1 MSHEITSKDGIV
13 LAGQRAWHG
22 LGRVLPD
29 AFSTEEALRH
39 AGLSWRVEQE
49 PLVLAKNGASV
60 PDMVANIRSDT
71 QQVLGIVGADY
82 SVLQNEDLATFVDE
96 VAQGAENVRLE
107 TAGSL
112 REGREVFM
120 LARMESFDAAPG
132 DEVARYGLFSN
143 SHDGSKRFRVLPTS
157 VRVVCNNTLTMA
169 LSTGR
174 RDGIAI
180 KHSKGM
186 LDQIEEA
193 RAALTKA
200 QQEGEQFEHLVGG
213 LARHQMTQED
223 LRGFFA
229 SVYQRAN
236 RLRIPAN
243 PKTESEARALR
254 KATRVVGDW
263 VANLDDEK
271 QQVGGIGGTAWAALN
286 AVTQWAD
293 HERTVR
299 VTDATSNGR
308 TEADAQ
314 REARVLSNW
323 VGSCA
328 DWKAVALK
336 EAVALLDA

>member
-1 MSHEITSKDGIV
+1 MSHQITSKDGIV

-29 AFSTEEALRH
+29 AFSTQEALEL
-39 AGLSWRVEQE
+39 AGLRWRVEQE
-49 PLVLAKNGASV
+49 PLAIASTGAVV

-71 QQVLGIVGADY
+71 REVLGIVGQDY
-82 SVLQNEDLATFVDE
+82 TVLQNEDLATFVDE
-96 VAQGAENVRLE
+96 VANGAGNVRLE

-112 REGREVFM
+112 RAGREVFM

-157 VRVVCNNTLTMA
+157 VRVVCANTLGMA
-169 LSTGR
+169 LR
-174 RDGIAI
+174 AHRDGIAI

-186 LDQIEEA
+186 LGQIEEA
-193 RAALTKA
+193 RAALA
-200 QQEGEQFEHLVGG
+200 QAEKVGQEFEHLVGG
-213 LARHQMTQED
+213 LVRHTMSQED

-229 SVYQRAN
+229 QVYQRAN

-243 PKTESEARALR
+243 PKNESEARALR

-263 VANLDDEK
+263 VANLDDER

-299 VTDATSNGR
+299 VTDATGNGR

-328 DWKAVALK
+328 DWKAVALR
-336 EAVALLDA
+336 EATALLG

>member
-1 MSHEITSKDGIV
+1 VSHEITEKDGIV

-22 LGRVLPD
+22 LGHILPD
-29 AFSTEEALRH
+29 AFSTQEALQH
-39 AGLSWRVEQE
+39 ARLQWTVEQE
-49 PLVLAKNGASV
+49 PLAIASTGAPV

-71 QQVLGIVGADY
+71 RQVLGIVGADY
-82 SVLQNEDLATFVDE
+82 SVLQNEDLATFVNE
-96 VAQGAENVRLE
+96 VARGAENVRLE

-132 DEVARYGLFSN
+132 DEVVRYGLFSN

-157 VRVVCNNTLTMA
+157 VRVVCANTLGMA
-169 LSTGR
+169 LR
-174 RDGIAI
+174 ARDGIAI

-193 RAALTKA
+193 RCALLEASKV
-200 QQEGEQFEHLVGG
+200 GEDFAHLVGG

-229 SVYQRAN
+229 QVYQRAN

-243 PKTESEARALR
+243 PKNESEARALR

-263 VANLDDEK
+263 VANLDDER
-271 QQVGGIGGTAWAALN
+271 QLVGGIGGTAWAALN

-299 VTDATSNGR
+299 VTEATGNGR
-308 TEADAQ
+308 TESDAQ

-328 DWKAVALK
+328 DWKAVALR
-336 EAVALLDA
+336 EAAQLL